1 MKTLILTEET
11 WATMVLALDATPA
24 GRDLLDRLGG
34 SGPELPSDRELVRM
48 ARNGDDAPDAV
59 ALARAQRDAGIQ
71 AAADTRDAMREMI
84 RHCYDAGVRPAV
96 LMRWFGLKSSRLHE
110 ILKTEAERF

>member
-1 MKTLILTEET
+1 MKTLILTEDT

-34 SGPELPSDRELVRM
+34 DGPALPSDRELVRM
-48 ARNGDDAPDAV
+48 ARSGEDAPDAV
-59 ALARAQRDAGIQ
+59 ILARAQRDAGIQ
-71 AAADTRDAMREMI
+71 AAADTRDAMRDMI
-84 RHCYDAGVRPAV
+84 RHCYGAGVRPVV

-110 ILKTEAERF
+110 ILGSD